1 VAYLASD
8 GFLGAGA
15 DSVGKTV
22 NDGLLRLPG
31 PSSGAGG
38 AVVVAPSGGGIPLG
52 LRITLGQSYTR
63 HELEA
68 LGLTEEEIM
77 QLLAMGWL
85 LLT

>member
-1 VAYLASD
+1 ML
-8 GFLGAGA
+8 LIWAGY
-15 DSVGKTV
+15 
-22 NDGLLRLPG
+22 
-31 PSSGAGG
+31 G
-38 AVVVAPSGGGIPLG
+38 AVVVAPPPPPPPPVIGDSGGISSGRIP
-52 LRITLGQSYTR
+52 ITLGQSYTR